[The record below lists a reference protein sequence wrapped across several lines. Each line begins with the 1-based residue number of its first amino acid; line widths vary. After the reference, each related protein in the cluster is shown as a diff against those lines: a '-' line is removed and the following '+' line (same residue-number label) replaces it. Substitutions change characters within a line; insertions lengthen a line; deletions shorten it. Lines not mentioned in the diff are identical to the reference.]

1 LHVANAPL
9 PLRAEGLP
17 FVFLDFQLVGRYP
30 DFGVFGKS
38 GWSPVKASARV
49 AHERPAPNT
58 VIRFTQK

>member
-1 LHVANAPL
+1 VANAAL
-9 PLRAEGLP
+9 PLRSEGLP

-38 GWSPVKASARV
+38 GWSPVKASPRV
-49 AHERPAPNT
+49 ARERPAPNT